1 MEAAEKEDEVV
12 IEEVRK
18 AQLVETGGGG
28 GGGEGESNRAE
39 LARF

>member
-18 AQLVETGGGG
+18 AQLVETGGGR

>member
-28 GGGEGESNRAE
+28 GGEGESNRAE